1 MILFQTGT
9 RLFNKAVNGVDTL
22 DVGNAADVTAA
33 EDDDDDGD
41 VSADAAFAFF
51 SQ

>member
-22 DVGNAADVTAA
+22 DDGNAADVTAA
-33 EDDDDDGD
+33 EDDDDGD